1 MIRRTKY
8 DENFFVKKSKEIL
21 IDSSL
26 PFKLQKRELLKKLR
40 FPLDD
45 NVLVLVQDQKKTRLV
60 YREYV
65 KKIPFLIGIHLKSMT
80 THITPF
86 FLIGED
92 KIIKYRDGFGGY
104 QIISQEEMFNKINKF
119 SSQHGWLEFTDSIWN
134 PTTIAG
140 RIIYFSSIEQLIE
153 IQKGVVSSEIGG
165 NREKFPY
172 LTAKLLF
179 FSLEF
184 QEKNNLSNLGF
195 KKIEVDSLIFSLK
208 KYRREFEILKRIDN
222 LPTLEFGYTVK
233 NGLTIVDIDWPGQYS
248 ISM

>member
-1 MIRRTKY
+1 MIKKTKY

-21 IDSSL
+21 IDSNL

-45 NVLVLVQDQKKTRLV
+45 NVLILVQDGEKARFVFKKYIKKT
-60 YREYV
+60 
-65 KKIPFLIGIHLKSMT
+65 PFLIGIHLKSMA

-92 KIIKYRDGFGGY
+92 KIIKYRDGFGKY
-104 QIISQEEMFNKINKF
+104 QIINQEKMFDKINKL
-119 SSQHGWLEFTDSIWN
+119 SSQHGWLEFTDSIWS

-153 IQKGVVSSEIGG
+153 IQKGVVPSEIGN

-172 LTAKLLF
+172 LATKLLS
-179 FSLEF
+179 FSLGL
-184 QEKNNLSNLGF
+184 QEKNNLSNPGF
-195 KKIEVDSLIFSLK
+195 KKTEIDNLVFFLK
-208 KYRREFEILKRIDN
+208 KYRRKFEILKRIAD
-222 LPTLEFGYTVK
+222 LPTLEFGYTTK
-233 NGLTIVDIDWPGQYS
+233 NGLIVVDIDWPSQYL
-248 ISM
+248 IVK